1 MAGRPRTPTNILH
14 LNGAM
19 KRNPGRYNERA
30 HEPKPSGEIGDPPAW
45 MDEAHANCWR
55 DIVADAPPGVLSN
68 ADRGLLTLM
77 VPLRL
82 HSEGGDPYVSEDGKI
97 HETIRVYNDKRLALL
112 LRCYT
117 ELGFTPASRSKVQAK
132 QVEDAPVNQFAAV

>member
-1 MAGRPRTPTNILH
+1 MPNHRKPTNILH
-14 LNGAM
+14 LSGSF
-19 KRNPGRYNERA
+19 KKNPDRLRA
-30 HEPKPSGEIGDPPAW
+30 RANEPKPSGEIGDPPAW
-45 MDEAHANCWR
+45 MDEAHARCWR

-68 ADRGLLTLM
+68 TDRGLLALM

-82 HSEGGDPYVSEDGKI
+82 HSEGGDPFVTEDGKI
-97 HETIRVYNDKRLALL
+97 METIRVYNDKRLALL